1 MKDSRSRWVSK
12 TAAKALVASLVAVAG
27 IGIIAVPEAFAATP
41 TVTSVSPTSG
51 TMNGGTTVT
60 VNGSGFGT
68 TASPSVTAVHFVYP
82 DLVTPAGTAQFSAG
96 TSIHVVKGSQLT
108 VVSPK
113 YDGTPTG
120 TTVDIVVFDGTNQ
133 STTSAADHYTF
144 TPVTPTVTGVTT
156 VATPPGGPTG
166 GGTVVNVTGT
176 NLSGVTA
183 VHFGTT
189 AGTSILENSL
199 DSLSVTS
206 PAGTGTVDIT
216 VTNAAGTSAT
226 SSADQFTYNSA
237 LAMAPGTGAYGTGSS
252 TSTGTTAQPPNS
264 VFNVL
269 SLMTGGPAADPTTL
283 TVVSQ
288 PASGTITFNSNFLVY
303 TPAQTDGGSSGN
315 WTYDVTTTGTQ
326 TGSISICETAS
337 PSTCTTATMTFLQT
351 DSGVYYMGGV
361 VSTFGLMVGVSE
373 DTGNGIALN
382 DPSTAPG
389 ATVTVTSAPAQAI
402 IPSTDSGL
410 TVTNVGQY
418 SAMQPVPAG
427 LTLVPGSL
435 KVMGGD
441 SNVSGKYTV
450 SYCTATMGFIPN
462 QCTAQMTGN
471 YKTTY
476 PYIETF
482 LNTGASVPG
491 GSALVLPTIQASY
504 TINPTDTTGQVIN
517 DYETEFVASTSITNG
532 TTSAK
537 PTLDAY
543 PSTNSC
549 SGLWHRLHPALPGAH
564 RPLEPHG
571 HRADHEP
578 ADGHLGHAGHRYEP
592 GRDSGDHRRHGLHR
606 CHRRR
611 LRHHA
616 ATNVVVVIGQ

>member
-1 MKDSRSRWVSK
+1 M
-12 TAAKALVASLVAVAG
+12 ASLVAVAG

-82 DLVTPAGTAQFSAG
+82 DLMTPAGTAQFSAG
-96 TSIHVVKGSQLT
+96 TSIAVVKGSQLT

-113 YDGTPTG
+113 YNGTPTG

-183 VHFGTT
+183 VHFGST

-206 PAGTGTVDIT
+206 PAGSAGTVDIT

-252 TSTGTTAQPPNS
+252 TSTGTTAQPPND

-303 TPAQTDGGSSGN
+303 TPEQTDGGSSGA

-373 DTGNGIALN
+373 DTGNGIARQRR
-382 DPSTAPG
+382 PSTPPG
-389 ATVTVTSAPAQAI
+389 STLHRDLRTRPRPSSPPPTRASPSPTSA
-402 IPSTDSGL
+402 STRRCSRSRPG
-410 TVTNVGQY
+410 
-418 SAMQPVPAG
+418 SPWC
-427 LTLVPGSL
+427 PGSL

-441 SNVSGKYTV
+441 SNVTGKYTV
-450 SYCTATMGFIPN
+450 SYCTAAMGFIPN
-462 QCTAQMTGN
+462 ECTAQMTGN

-491 GSALVLPTIQASY
+491 GSALVLPTIQASF
-504 TINPTDTTGQVIN
+504 TINSADTAGTVIN

-549 SGLWHRLHPALPGAH
+549 SGLGIGCTPPYQAPTARWSLTVTRVRPPTVTSVTPNTGTNRVEHSGHHRRHRLH
-564 RPLEPHG
+564 
-571 HRADHEP
+571 
-578 ADGHLGHAGHRYEP
+578 
-592 GRDSGDHRRHGLHR
+592 RRHRG
-606 CHRRR
+606 R
-611 LRHHA
+611 LRHQRGHQR
-616 ATNVVVVIGQ
+616 GRRQRR

>member
-1 MKDSRSRWVSK
+1 MQGSRSRWVSK
-12 TAAKALVASLVAVAG
+12 AATKALVASLVAVAG

-82 DLVTPAGTAQFSAG
+82 DLMTPAGTAQFSAG
-96 TSIHVVKGSQLT
+96 TSIAVVKGSQLT

-113 YDGTPTG
+113 YNGSPTG

-176 NLSGVTA
+176 NLAGVTA
-183 VHFGTT
+183 VHFGST
-189 AGTSILENSL
+189 AGTAILENSL

-206 PAGTGTVDIT
+206 PAGSAGTVGIT
-216 VTNAAGTSAT
+216 VTNSAGTSAT

-252 TSTGTTAQPPNS
+252 TSTGTTAQPPND

-303 TPAQTDGGSSGN
+303 TPEQTDGGSSGA

-351 DSGVYYMGGV
+351 DSGVYYMGGI

-373 DTGNGIALN
+373 DTGNGI
-382 DPSTAPG
+382 SQ
-389 ATVTVTSAPAQAI
+389 SA
-402 IPSTDSGL
+402 
-410 TVTNVGQY
+410 
-418 SAMQPVPAG
+418 
-427 LTLVPGSL
+427 
-435 KVMGGD
+435 
-441 SNVSGKYTV
+441 
-450 SYCTATMGFIPN
+450 
-462 QCTAQMTGN
+462 
-471 YKTTY
+471 
-476 PYIETF
+476 
-482 LNTGASVPG
+482 
-491 GSALVLPTIQASY
+491 
-504 TINPTDTTGQVIN
+504 TTGPVGSSF
-517 DYETEFVASTSITNG
+517 TV
-532 TTSAK
+532 
-537 PTLDAY
+537 
-543 PSTNSC
+543 
-549 SGLWHRLHPALPGAH
+549 
-564 RPLEPHG
+564 
-571 HRADHEP
+571 
-578 ADGHLGHAGHRYEP
+578 
-592 GRDSGDHRRHGLHR
+592 
-606 CHRRR
+606 
-611 LRHHA
+611 
-616 ATNVVVVIGQ
+616 